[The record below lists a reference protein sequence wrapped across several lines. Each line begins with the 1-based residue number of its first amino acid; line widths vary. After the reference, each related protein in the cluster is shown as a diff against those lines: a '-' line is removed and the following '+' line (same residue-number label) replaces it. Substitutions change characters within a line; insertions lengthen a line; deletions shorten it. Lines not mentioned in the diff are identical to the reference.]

1 MSELDGR
8 YFTLAHKLGS
18 CLPILHE
25 HSRRE
30 ELLQVLIDAGEAA
43 WDRGAH
49 EVCSIELCVSLL
61 ILAILD
67 GHQILRERA
76 HPVSQGSLG

>member
-1 MSELDGR
+1 M
-8 YFTLAHKLGS
+8 
-18 CLPILHE
+18 LHE

-49 EVCSIELCVSLL
+49 EVCYNDIEL
-61 ILAILD
+61 
-67 GHQILRERA
+67 
-76 HPVSQGSLG
+76 

>member
-1 MSELDGR
+1 VSSLDGH
-8 YFTLAHKLGS
+8 YPYLSLAHKFGS
-18 CLPILHE
+18 CLPMLHE

-49 EVCSIELCVSLL
+49 EVCYNDIEL
-61 ILAILD
+61 
-67 GHQILRERA
+67 
-76 HPVSQGSLG
+76 

>member
-1 MSELDGR
+1 MSELDGHHLG
-8 YFTLAHKLGS
+8 LAHELGS

-49 EVCSIELCVSLL
+49 EVRL
-61 ILAILD
+61 ILSYELV
-67 GHQILRERA
+67 LL
-76 HPVSQGSLG
+76 SLF